1 MTGSCTGRWFT
12 ALTGSSSRWK
22 STSITACPG
31 GVVYKFRRRFAR
43 EKKLGIWQCPG
54 YVTDEG
60 FNKDKWCKDG
70 AEKKPDAGYTGPYNP
85 KGPDRDCSDF
95 ATRAEAQAFY

>member
-1 MTGSCTGRWFT
+1 MVYGIDGIIVEVEVDIHNGLPGWGS
-12 ALTGSSSRWK
+12 LQVPPE
-22 STSITACPG
+22 I
-31 GVVYKFRRRFAR
+31 AR

>member
-1 MTGSCTGRWFT
+1 
-12 ALTGSSSRWK
+12 
-22 STSITACPG
+22 
-31 GVVYKFRRRFAR
+31 
-43 EKKLGIWQCPG
+43 
-54 YVTDEG
+54 VTDEG